1 MRSRLLEFA
10 DGQLAEAACFSNKL
24 CDVSV
29 DGHVA
34 RLTMYCFTSEV
45 RLFSDV
51 NVQSLPCPK
60 KVRPRPGHVL
70 ILPFPSATISMLH
83 LWAVRHWW
91 RL

>member
-29 DGHVA
+29 DGHVC
-34 RLTMYCFTSEV
+34 TFD
-45 RLFSDV
+45 DV
-51 NVQSLPCPK
+51 LLHERSPSILGCQRTVVALPK

-70 ILPFPSATISMLH
+70 ILPFPSAIISMLH
-83 LWAVRHWW
+83 LWAVRLW
-91 RL
+91 